1 MQSTTVGEFDADS
14 NHHHSRWIN
23 LNMLSWVSGWVC
35 LQKVRTAPIMRKPTV
50 EVKNRDYFCPM
61 NLEEKRKGTVWAH
74 SRHRAKKTCFRR
86 VEGNGQI
93 KK

>member
-35 LQKVRTAPIMRKPTV
+35 LQKVRTDPIMKKPTV
-50 EVKNRDYFCPM
+50 AVKNGDSSCLM
-61 NLEEKRKGTVWAH
+61 NLEEIMEGTIWAQ
-74 SRHRAKKTCFRR
+74 SRHRVKTRDFWSF
-86 VEGNGQI
+86 EANGQMA
-93 KK
+93 